1 MAERGDDMYT
11 TERPP
16 AVANGRFTA
25 ADLLATL
32 LVATAMIV
40 SILWLTETALTGWS
54 TRVVAAVV
62 FGLGYLAC
70 MTARARMLD
79 VYGARGHRRAPMAYV
94 VAASLVG
101 AVALLSAGA
110 AMVWATETM
119 LVVLTTATFTLWV
132 IATTRHLTTT
142 A

>member
-1 MAERGDDMYT
+1 MYT

-16 AVANGRFTA
+16 VVSKVRLSA

-32 LVATAMIV
+32 LVVTAMIV
-40 SILWLTETALTGWS
+40 SILWLTDAALTGWS
-54 TRVVAAVV
+54 IRVVAAVV
-62 FGLGYLAC
+62 FGLGYLGC

-101 AVALLSAGA
+101 AVALVSAGA
-110 AMVWATETM
+110 ALVWATETM
-119 LVVLTTATFTLWV
+119 LVVLTVAIFTLWG
-132 IATTRHLTTT
+132 IATARHLTTT

>member
-1 MAERGDDMYT
+1 MG
-11 TERPP
+11 
-16 AVANGRFTA
+16 VLGGRLSA

-40 SILWLTETALTGWS
+40 SILWLTDVALTGWS

-62 FGLGYLAC
+62 FGLGYLGC

-79 VYGARGHRRAPMAYV
+79 VFGARGHRRAPMAYV
-94 VAASLVG
+94 VAASLMG

-110 AMVWATETM
+110 ALVWATETM
-119 LVVLTTATFTLWV
+119 LVVLTAATFTLWV
-132 IATTRHLTTT
+132 IATARHLTTT